1 MLLDGVA
8 VDDITITAEQ
18 RKELKRME
26 EEKKVQGMTE
36 KQKILKMLLL
46 GVSVEEIAR
55 EIGRSHQT
63 IRNLRCDCA
72 RTNALERP
80 APHAP

>member
-1 MLLDGVA
+1 M
-8 VDDITITAEQ
+8 DDITITEAE
-18 RKELKRME
+18 RKKLKRME
-26 EEKKVQGMTE
+26 EEKKVPGKGMTGEE

-80 APHAP
+80 ATHAP

>member
-1 MLLDGVA
+1 M
-8 VDDITITAEQ
+8 DDITITEAE
-18 RKELKRME
+18 RKKLKRME
-26 EEKKVQGMTE
+26 EEKKVPGKEMTGEE